1 MLRETDGCGV
11 EWSWIRISHH
21 GHWTLKQH
29 SSAWPPPGH
38 PSLSPP
44 WAGAGTIC
52 WNHRDRAKRLPSQ
65 HLFTAVQTCKLCETP
80 YWHLMLQQFTLSVE
94 YKGGPESFKNLTVQI
109 HEVWPGRP
117 GSGQVCFDGW
127 YCGAALSFSNHSV
140 CFGKIFS
147 INNNCDWRRTMPHH
161 SISHQNTPDQTLV
174 PWPPWPNLTYLYCI
188 INECNEITVLLKS

>member
-1 MLRETDGCGV
+1 MRVFYFLMLRETDGCGV

-52 WNHRDRAKRLPSQ
+52 WNHRDRAKRSPSQ

-109 HEVWPGRP
+109 REVWPGRP
-117 GSGQVCFDGW
+117 GYQG
-127 YCGAALSFSNHSV
+127 
-140 CFGKIFS
+140 
-147 INNNCDWRRTMPHH
+147 
-161 SISHQNTPDQTLV
+161 LV
-174 PWPPWPNLTYLYCI
+174 RCVLTADTVVRHCPSP
-188 INECNEITVLLKS
+188 ITVFVLAKYLV